1 MDVFKQS
8 VLQKQ
13 QEISQTQKIQREEE
27 NNIQI
32 TKKMVQPPQP
42 NSLSVVNKMSQSVY
56 ADHNNQSPP
65 KGKVCL
71 RRFTVH
77 CCSVGDQLK
86 IFNTLKKIFVI
97 LKYPSVLWCS

>member
-1 MDVFKQS
+1 MDIFKQC

-13 QEISQTQKIQREEE
+13 QETSQTQKIQREEE

-65 KGKVCL
+65 KG
-71 RRFTVH
+71 TVLH
-77 CCSVGDQLK
+77 KSTANRCSSGDQ
-86 IFNTLKKIFVI
+86 
-97 LKYPSVLWCS
+97 